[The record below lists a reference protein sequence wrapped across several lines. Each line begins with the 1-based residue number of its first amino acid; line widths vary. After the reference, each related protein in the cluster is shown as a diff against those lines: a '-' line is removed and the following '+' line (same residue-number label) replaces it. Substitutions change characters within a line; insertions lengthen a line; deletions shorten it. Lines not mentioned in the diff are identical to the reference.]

1 MNTRQRESSP
11 INKSLRRLK
20 ELLERPLIEKLDSSD

>member
-11 INKSLRRLK
+11 INKELARLK
-20 ELLERPLIEKLDSSD
+20 KPLEQPRIEKLDSSD